1 MSNGEIRYYL
11 SIISIINDSFYIS
24 VPSLRPPESK
34 KLSNKKE
41 DKKEEY
47 SSLSILMTSPK
58 IKNDNLQNIISL
70 SE

>member
-1 MSNGEIRYYL
+1 MSNREIRYYL

-47 SSLSILMTSPK
+47 SSLSILMT
-58 IKNDNLQNIISL
+58 
-70 SE
+70 